1 MEKYLARFTVLVGPK
16 VRVNFI
22 WGRRLQIDDADSCLS
37 DFDNILRITS
47 DVRYFYW
54 NFSHTIESNCFRFNN

>member
-47 DVRYFYW
+47 DVVVLLLEFLTHNRIEL
-54 NFSHTIESNCFRFNN
+54 FSLQ